1 MTGLPIRKKA
11 LPIVYGLATS
21 MSCVLFATGILA
33 SGQKTFVYRR
43 ETLHV
48 FRRWCVP
55 VGSASNDM
63 SWVTAGVLLLVIS
76 VLCSWDFLWYL
87 DMNLATFGALFHGA
101 LTGLELETVRF
112 PTPFRMTT
120 CTP

>member
-21 MSCVLFATGILA
+21 MSCVLFATGSLA
-33 SGQKTFVYRR
+33 SGCRKHISEADEDRKTLVEGR

-55 VGSASNDM
+55 ADDPR
-63 SWVTAGVLLLVIS
+63 L
-76 VLCSWDFLWYL
+76 
-87 DMNLATFGALFHGA
+87 
-101 LTGLELETVRF
+101 R
-112 PTPFRMTT
+112 
-120 CTP
+120 

>member
-1 MTGLPIRKKA
+1 MFFGVGVSLLMTL
-11 LPIVYGLATS
+11 
-21 MSCVLFATGILA
+21 
-33 SGQKTFVYRR
+33 
-43 ETLHV
+43 
-48 FRRWCVP
+48 
-55 VGSASNDM
+55 GSASNDM

-101 LTGLELETVRF
+101 LTGLSGDSWISQG
-112 PTPFRMTT
+112 FRMTT